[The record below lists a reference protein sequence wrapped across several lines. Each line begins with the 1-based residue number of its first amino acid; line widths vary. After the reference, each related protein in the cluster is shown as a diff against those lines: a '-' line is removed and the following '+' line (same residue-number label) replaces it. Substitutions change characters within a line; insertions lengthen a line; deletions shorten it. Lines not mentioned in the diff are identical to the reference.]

1 MNFLSKWIRLDN
13 IIQTE
18 ITQTK
23 KKDKHI
29 YNHLQVNVNQKVQ
42 DIYSAL
48 HRPLKLKENEDPN
61 EHGSISL
68 RRGIKA

>member
-1 MNFLSKWIRLDN
+1 MDTIRQYHPDRDN
-13 IIQTE
+13 SDK
-18 ITQTK
+18 K